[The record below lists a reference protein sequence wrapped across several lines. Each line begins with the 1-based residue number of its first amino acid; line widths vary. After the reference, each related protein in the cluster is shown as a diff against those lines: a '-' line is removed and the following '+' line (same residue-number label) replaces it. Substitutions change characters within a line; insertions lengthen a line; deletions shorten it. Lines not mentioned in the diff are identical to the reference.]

1 MLKSF
6 SSAASETTGGNPA
19 LPHRLTLT
27 SGRLASG
34 PLPSARGAPPGLAP
48 SPGGAVLLHPSKHFM
63 AGNVI
68 APKHGSAALA
78 TDVRR
83 LTMVEFGLMALA
95 AAFAALIV
103 VAGSA

>member
-1 MLKSF
+1 
-6 SSAASETTGGNPA
+6 
-19 LPHRLTLT
+19 
-27 SGRLASG
+27 
-34 PLPSARGAPPGLAP
+34 
-48 SPGGAVLLHPSKHFM
+48 M